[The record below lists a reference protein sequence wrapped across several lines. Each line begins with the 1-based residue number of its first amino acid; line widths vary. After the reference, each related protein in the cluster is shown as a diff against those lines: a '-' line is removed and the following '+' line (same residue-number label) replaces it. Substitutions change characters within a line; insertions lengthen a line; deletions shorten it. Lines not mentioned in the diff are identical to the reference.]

1 MRPFIIPLVAATAIV
16 ASGVAA
22 HAQSNP
28 TADQMIQ
35 ALAPGAGSPLIGHT
49 RGIRPAKP
57 AGVAGAVTMPAATP
71 ASVSAPISAPVA
83 AAARAPAVSSDASPS
98 INLTVQF
105 ATGSAALTPQAVRTL
120 DQLGRALSSPTLA
133 SYHFRIEGH
142 TDTVGTKDANRILS
156 QTRADAVVAYL
167 TSKFGVDKARL
178 EAIGRGSDALKVA
191 TPDQTPE
198 PRNRRVQVINT
209 GA

>member
-1 MRPFIIPLVAATAIV
+1 MRPFIIPVVAAAAFV

-57 AGVAGAVTMPAATP
+57 AGAVESATAPAATP
-71 ASVSAPISAPVA
+71 ASASAPVA

-142 TDTVGTKDANRILS
+142 TDTVGTKEANRVLS

-167 TSKFGVDKARL
+167 ASKFGVDKARL
-178 EAIGRGSDALKVA
+178 EAVGRGSDALKVA
-191 TPDQTPE
+191 TPDQIPE

>member
-1 MRPFIIPLVAATAIV
+1 MRPFIIPIIAVAAVVTF
-16 ASGVAA
+16 GVAA

-57 AGVAGAVTMPAATP
+57 AGVADAVATP
-71 ASVSAPISAPVA
+71 AALPASASAPVA
-83 AAARAPAVSSDASPS
+83 AASPPAVSSDASPS

-105 ATGSAALTPQAVRTL
+105 ATGSATLTPQAVRTL

-142 TDTVGTKDANRILS
+142 TDTVGSKDANHILS
-156 QTRADAVVAYL
+156 QARADTVVAYL
-167 TSKFGVDKARL
+167 ASKFSVAATRL
-178 EAIGRGSDALKVA
+178 EAVGRGSDALKIA

>member
-1 MRPFIIPLVAATAIV
+1 MRPFIIPLVAAAAIL
-16 ASGVAA
+16 ASGVAT

-35 ALAPGAGSPLIGHT
+35 ALAPGAGSPLLGHT

-71 ASVSAPISAPVA
+71 ASVSAPVA
-83 AAARAPAVSSDASPS
+83 AAASPPAVSSDASPS

-105 ATGSAALTPQAVRTL
+105 ATGSATLTPQAVRTL
-120 DQLGRALSSPTLA
+120 DQLGRALSSPRLA
-133 SYHFRIEGH
+133 AYHFRIEGH
-142 TDTVGTKDANRILS
+142 TDTVGTKEVNRALS
-156 QTRADAVVAYL
+156 QARADAVVAYL
-167 TSKFGVDKARL
+167 GSKFNVDAARL
-178 EAIGRGSDALKVA
+178 EAVGRGSDALKVA